1 MKAKIND
8 VGTLFLKRRK
18 ALGLT
23 QQELGDKVGVSKSE
37 ISKIE
42 NGRSITI
49 STINKLSEEL
59 KVYPEI
65 SLKPAAK
72 IDRNVIY
79 YIAMCLDRFSKQH
92 NLSRREACN
101 YLSRF
106 KGVQFA
112 IDNYEVEHQL
122 SLQDCVDDMTTICKQ
137 NGGGIG

>member
-8 VGTLFLKRRK
+8 IGMLFFKRRK
-18 ALGLT
+18 SLGLT

-42 NGRSITI
+42 NGRAITI

-59 KVYPEI
+59 GVYPEI
-65 SLKPAAK
+65 SLRPADR
-72 IDRNVIY
+72 IDRNIIY
-79 YIAMCLDRFSKQH
+79 YISMCLGRFSKQH

-106 KGVQFA
+106 KGLQFA

-122 SLQDCVDDMTTICKQ
+122 SLQDCVDDMTIICKQ

>member
-8 VGTLFLKRRK
+8 IGMLFLKRRK
-18 ALGLT
+18 SLGLT

-42 NGRSITI
+42 NGRAITI

-59 KVYPEI
+59 GVYPEI
-65 SLKPAAK
+65 SLRPADR
-72 IDRNVIY
+72 IDRNIIY
-79 YIAMCLDRFSKQH
+79 YISMCLGRFSKQH

-106 KGVQFA
+106 KGLQFA

-122 SLQDCVDDMTTICKQ
+122 SLQDCVDDMTIICKQ

>member
-1 MKAKIND
+1 M
-8 VGTLFLKRRK
+8 LFLKRRK
-18 ALGLT
+18 SLGLT

-42 NGRSITI
+42 NGRAITI

-59 KVYPEI
+59 GVYPEI
-65 SLKPAAK
+65 SLRPADR
-72 IDRNVIY
+72 IDRNIIY
-79 YIAMCLDRFSKQH
+79 YISMCLGRFSKQH

-106 KGVQFA
+106 KGLQFA

-122 SLQDCVDDMTTICKQ
+122 SLQDCVDDMTIICKQ